1 MNPIFVAPIIDLI
14 SKGLDKWIPDPEAKA
29 RAQLDVAR
37 MVQDGEFKELE
48 TRMGAILQEA
58 QSQHKYVA
66 LARPSF
72 MYVFYFLIISMV
84 VIAPVVGIFRPEAM
98 ELFFIYVG
106 KGFAAIPEP
115 LWWTFTSG
123 YLGYGAYRTYEK
135 KNGVAK

>member
-1 MNPIFVAPIIDLI
+1 
-14 SKGLDKWIPDPEAKA
+14 
-29 RAQLDVAR
+29 